1 VKFVLNCD
9 VETMQPNHN
18 FNALLDFL
26 RDAQHR
32 LGDLEKVKKELDA
45 KSLDLNLNEKVF
57 QCFKKEYYDL
67 KRKQGLSKI
76 ALGAFIILLGFVI
89 TCFNFHSNQSFTFA
103 MYGLTSI
110 GICIVFFG
118 LYKIIG

>member
-1 VKFVLNCD
+1 M
-9 VETMQPNHN
+9 EITEPNHN
-18 FNALLDFL
+18 FNNLLDFV

-32 LGDLEKVKKELDA
+32 LGDLDKVKKELDA
-45 KSLDLNLNEKVF
+45 KSGDLELNEQVF
-57 QCFKKEYYDL
+57 LFFKNEYYIL

-76 ALGAFIILLGFVI
+76 ALGAFVILLGFCI
-89 TCFNFHSNQSFTFA
+89 TCFNFHANESFNFA

-110 GICIVFFG
+110 GICIVFWG